1 MNITDLRPGLL
12 VQQNVTIT
20 SGTRAFRNGSFSL
33 LFQVSSIHGGHVT
46 CQWLFTRMRGG
57 DAHFPSRTGVYTFTA
72 AEVAA
77 RLQPAAQPLIDQ
89 YRAALEARKVLN
101 S

>member
-20 SGTRAFRNGSFSL
+20 SGVRASRNGSFSL
-33 LFQVSSIHGGHVT
+33 LFQVSSIHGTHVT

-57 DAHFPSRTGVYTFTA
+57 EAHFPSRTGVYTFTA
-72 AEVAA
+72 SEVAKQI
-77 RLQPAAQPLIDQ
+77 QPAAQPLINQ
-89 YRAALEARKVLN
+89 YRAALDARKAL

>member
-20 SGTRAFRNGSFSL
+20 SGVRASRNGSFSL
-33 LFQVSSIHGGHVT
+33 LFQVSSIHSAHVT

-57 DAHFPSRTGVYTFTA
+57 EAHFPSRTGVYPFTA
-72 AEVAA
+72 SEVAEQI
-77 RLQPAAQPLIDQ
+77 QPAAQPLINQ
-89 YRAALEARKVLN
+89 YRAALAARKVL